1 METPNISPSTKNLQD
16 NETYKEVTSI
26 IASDLKA
33 SENTSNAKEDKEKPN
48 LEKMFNN

>member
-1 METPNISPSTKNLQD
+1 LEAPKTSPSAKNIQD
-16 NETYKEVTSI
+16 NETYKEVMSI

-33 SENTSNAKEDKEKPN
+33 SENTSNAKEAKDKPN